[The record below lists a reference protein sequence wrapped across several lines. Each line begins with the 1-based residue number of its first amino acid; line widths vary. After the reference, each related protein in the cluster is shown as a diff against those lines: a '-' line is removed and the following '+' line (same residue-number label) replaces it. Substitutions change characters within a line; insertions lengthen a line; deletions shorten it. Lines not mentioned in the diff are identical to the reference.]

1 MNCEFCDKA
10 FSTKGNLIKHQKSTK
25 YCIKIQKKSGKEVEE
40 IQKYTCSFCDKKF
53 YEKSNFTKHELIC
66 NEKPNKKIEVL
77 SNEIEKLNKNLL
89 EKDEKIC
96 KLEFEILQL
105 KEENKMIE
113 IKTEKRML
121 EKQTQHLQSTVDEI
135 AKQPRTTNNNNNK
148 ILITTPLDLS
158 KESVKNAIESGFS
171 QEHLMLG
178 QKGVAQF
185 AYNKILKDN
194 DGKLKYICTDPS
206 RQIFQYKSDDGK
218 IQKDVRATKLTQA
231 LLNSEIKTTSHKI
244 AWDNMKDG
252 DNEIFME
259 YTNYY
264 QDIQSMES
272 DNTDFRKELSNL
284 TTK

>member
-1 MNCEFCDKA
+1 
-10 FSTKGNLIKHQKSTK
+10 
-25 YCIKIQKKSGKEVEE
+25 
-40 IQKYTCSFCDKKF
+40 
-53 YEKSNFTKHELIC
+53 
-66 NEKPNKKIEVL
+66 
-77 SNEIEKLNKNLL
+77 
-89 EKDEKIC
+89 
-96 KLEFEILQL
+96 
-105 KEENKMIE
+105 MIE

-158 KESVKNAIESGFS
+158 KESVKNAIESGFFT
-171 QEHLMLG
+171 G
-178 QKGVAQF
+178 AFDVRAKGVAQF

-272 DNTDFRKELSNL
+272 DNTDFRKELSI
-284 TTK
+284 

>member
-1 MNCEFCDKA
+1 MSLTCEFCKKE
-10 FSTKGNLIKHQKSTK
+10 FQSKSVLSRHQKTAK
-25 YCIKIQKKSGKEVEE
+25 YCIKLQQSSVTDIETVSYTCNFCNK
-40 IQKYTCSFCDKKF
+40 KYT
-53 YEKSNFTKHELIC
+53 
-66 NEKPNKKIEVL
+66 
-77 SNEIEKLNKNLL
+77 SNENLQKHNKNCIEKLNKNLL

-135 AKQPRTTNNNNNK
+135 AKQPRTTNNNNK